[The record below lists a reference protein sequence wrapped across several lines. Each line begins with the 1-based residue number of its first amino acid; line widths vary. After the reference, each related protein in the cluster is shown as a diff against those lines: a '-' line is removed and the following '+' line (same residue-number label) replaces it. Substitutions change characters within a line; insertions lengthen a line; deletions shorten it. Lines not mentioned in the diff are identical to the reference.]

1 MLNIYL
7 QKTVLILS
15 RSCNYM
21 YWNILGY
28 DLYASAMMSMLRPIG
43 YDLYSQTPKR
53 WSLCSDPSALISMLR
68 PLGYDLYA
76 QTHWLWSLFSDLY
89 AQTHWLRSLLLR
101 PIGYDLYAKTSSRL
115 FPMFSMLQ
123 VKNIVYWIV
132 PDRPTTPAGRWTFPE
147 RARQLT
153 CSSSPPTGT
162 LGEGKG
168 EEIASPDSWVKSS
181 CLIEELAV
189 EQPNLK
195 TYK

>member
-1 MLNIYL
+1 MPRLWCLCSDPLAMIS
-7 QKTVLILS
+7 ILRPLS
-15 RSCNYM
+15 D
-21 YWNILGY
+21 
-28 DLYASAMMSMLRPIG
+28 DLYAQTPRLWSLCSDPLAMISMLRPIG
-43 YDLYSQTPKR
+43 YDLYSQTPWL
-53 WSLCSDPSALISMLR
+53 WSLCSDPLATISIPRLWCLCSDPLALISIIR
-68 PLGYDLYA
+68 PLSADLYA
-76 QTHWLWSLFSDLY
+76 E
-89 AQTHWLRSLLLR
+89 
-101 PIGYDLYAKTSSRL
+101 TSSRL

-147 RARQLT
+147 RAPQLT

-162 LGEGKG
+162 LGEGIG